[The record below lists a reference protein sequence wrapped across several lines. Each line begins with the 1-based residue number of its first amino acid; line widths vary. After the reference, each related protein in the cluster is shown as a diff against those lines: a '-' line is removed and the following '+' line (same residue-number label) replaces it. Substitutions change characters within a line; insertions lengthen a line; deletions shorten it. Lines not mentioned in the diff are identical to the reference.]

1 VATIWNANPTSGG
14 GVLGTIIRTVKL
26 WLNDKK
32 AEKGGVS
39 NYLIICFGPAAV
51 ADRFAFGIGGPSC
64 TVKGVDDTDNIGGK
78 IITNYFRGSR
88 LDSSEIIF
96 GGWGKRKTHRDK

>member
-1 VATIWNANPTSGG
+1 
-14 GVLGTIIRTVKL
+14 VKL

-51 ADRFAFGIGGPSC
+51 ADRFASGIGGPSC

-78 IITNYFRGSR
+78 NNYKLFSWFASGFFGNNFWG
-88 LDSSEIIF
+88 LGKKENSS
-96 GGWGKRKTHRDK
+96 